1 MNLKKTRP
9 DVFLYHD
16 YRLFLVDLCKYL
28 KSTVTGFNVSKLAKD
43 SKVSKGYLSMVLSG
57 ERKLTEA
64 ALQKLLPHL
73 ALSKVEESQLGFLCE
88 MTHADS
94 QIEKARAIGE
104 MQKLRSYQKN
114 NPKETLVYR
123 YLSHWYHA
131 AIREMAEIEGFQLNA
146 KWLQTRLKEPVL
158 LSDIEKAI
166 EFLVENQFLIVGPD
180 GKVSPPD
187 TRIECI
193 EAIHKAAMV
202 KFHEQV
208 FSLALEHV
216 PKLEK
221 EQKILNAHTTALS
234 LESFQEIKSLLEET
248 LTKIIQIAEKDQ
260 QPEIVFQFSLLG
272 FALTNSV
279 ANPVTTPVEPS
290 NE

>member
-1 MNLKKTRP
+1 MHLKQKRP

-43 SKVSKGYLSMVLSG
+43 SKVSKGYLSMVLNG
-57 ERKLTEA
+57 ERKLTTI

-73 ALSKVEESQLGFLCE
+73 KLSKVEESQLGLLCE

-94 QIEKARAIGE
+94 QIEKARAIEE

-131 AIREMAEIEGFQLNA
+131 TIREMAVIEGFQLEA
-146 KWLQTRLKEPVL
+146 KWIQQRLNEPVL
-158 LSDIEKAI
+158 LADIEKAI
-166 EFLVENQFLIVGPD
+166 EFLVENKFLVIGPD
-180 GKVSPPD
+180 GKVTPPN
-187 TRIECI
+187 TRIECL
-193 EAIHKAAMV
+193 EAIHKAALV

-208 FSLALEHV
+208 FSLALEQV
-216 PKLEK
+216 PKLERD
-221 EQKILNAHTTALS
+221 QKILTAHTTALS
-234 LESFQEIKSLLEET
+234 LESFQQIKSLLEET
-248 LTKIIQIAEKDQ
+248 LGKIVQIAEKDQ

-272 FALTNSV
+272 FALTNTLNTV
-279 ANPVTTPVEPS
+279 KIKQEPP